1 MGSVSFVEACTR
13 LFSPVSL
20 PTWMNE
26 LFMWRHRFLENLSFH
41 LSQRFLCSWDRMR
54 KKKKQKTKNKKIKKQ
69 RNKETMK
76 QRNNE
81 TKKQRNKSLDKK
93 KFDYSQNKCG
103 KYCSALNSQSIL
115 NLPSYWSRGVFFLSY
130 WSRICLG
137 LVSIIADKIS
147 VWPYQ
152 YYSKKSLFILCIQF
166 LDGGHLCE
174 AVWDGGEEGGGQ
186 RLRGL
191 DNGRQHLLV
200 REVSLAKDYL
210 NVNSH

>member
-1 MGSVSFVEACTR
+1 MYFDPTLWIVCRMGSVSFVEACTR

-115 NLPSYWSRGVFFLSY
+115 NLPSYWSRGVFF
-130 WSRICLG
+130 IV
-137 LVSIIADKIS
+137 LVSYLPWPCFYYCRQNKCLTIPILLKKIS
-147 VWPYQ
+147 FYFMHPIPGRRP
-152 YYSKKSLFILCIQF
+152 SLWGCMGWGR
-166 LDGGHLCE
+166 GGRRT
-174 AVWDGGEEGGGQ
+174 APA
-186 RLRGL
+186 RPR
-191 DNGRQHLLV
+191 
-200 REVSLAKDYL
+200 
-210 NVNSH
+210 

>member
-41 LSQRFLCSWDRMR
+41 LSHRFLCSWDRMR
-54 KKKKQKTKNKKIKKQ
+54 KTKK
-69 RNKETMK
+69 RRHE
-76 QRNNE
+76 E
-81 TKKQRNKSLDKK
+81 TKKRRNEKTNKRRKK
-93 KFDYSQNKCG
+93 KRKKTFRQKKFNYTQNKCG

-115 NLPSYWSRGVFFLSY
+115 NLPSYWSRGVFY
-130 WSRICLG
+130 RIG
-137 LVSIIADKIS
+137 LVFALALFLLLQTKLS

-210 NVNSH
+210 KINS